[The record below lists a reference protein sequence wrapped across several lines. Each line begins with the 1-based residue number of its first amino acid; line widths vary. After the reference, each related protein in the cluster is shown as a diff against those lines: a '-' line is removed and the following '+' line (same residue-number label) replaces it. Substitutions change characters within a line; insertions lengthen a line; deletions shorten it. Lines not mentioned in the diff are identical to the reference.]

1 MVNGVDLDRLAV
13 RAARGSGALELELGE
28 VLARL
33 FEGNRLMDLGYSNQT
48 DYLRERLG
56 IAART
61 GLGWASL
68 ARGLATR
75 PILRAALLAGSVSSR
90 KALTVMRA
98 ATGDAEAAW
107 TAAAMA
113 LKLAELEA
121 RVRDAGFDPRLDTFD
136 VESILLRMDEGQ
148 QDRLDAALAVAEL
161 IAAPVTGLGTPR
173 WQLLESISQEW
184 LGEFGGTFLP
194 GPVRRH
200 QEPLSTSSVEAS
212 VPEPADAVAF
222 ELPTTAVEFD
232 RLAHA
237 QLVRRHERTEELGRA
252 LEPIAAHKLHR
263 ELGYQWFEDYVRE
276 RLMISPRSARQHS
289 RIACGGGAQHRPRLS
304 VSLRVASGWS
314 GACAT
319 CLRFATPCAPVASR

>member
-13 RAARGSGALELELGE
+13 RAARGSGALELELGV

-33 FEGNRLMDLGYSNQT
+33 FEGSRLMDLGFSNQA

-113 LKLAELEA
+113 LKLGELEA
-121 RVRDAGFDPRLDTFD
+121 RVRDAGFDPRFDSFD
-136 VESILLRMDEGQ
+136 VDSILLRMDEGQ

-161 IAAPVTGLGTPR
+161 TALPGTPR
-173 WQLLESISQEW
+173 WQLLESICQEW
-184 LGEFGGTFLP
+184 LGQGDHIDNMDLGTGVKPAHSDVVP
-194 GPVRRH
+194 GDHHCTV
-200 QEPLSTSSVEAS
+200 
-212 VPEPADAVAF
+212 
-222 ELPTTAVEFD
+222 
-232 RLAHA
+232 
-237 QLVRRHERTEELGRA
+237 
-252 LEPIAAHKLHR
+252 HR
-263 ELGYQWFEDYVRE
+263 GT
-276 RLMISPRSARQHS
+276 
-289 RIACGGGAQHRPRLS
+289 
-304 VSLRVASGWS
+304 LRKYP
-314 GACAT
+314 
-319 CLRFATPCAPVASR
+319 FAGNAII